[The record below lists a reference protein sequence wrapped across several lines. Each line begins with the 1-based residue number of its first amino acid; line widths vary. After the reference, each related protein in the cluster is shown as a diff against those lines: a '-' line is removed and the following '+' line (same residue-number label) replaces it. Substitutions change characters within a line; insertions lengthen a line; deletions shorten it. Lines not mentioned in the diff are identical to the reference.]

1 MPTRQSYLPLFAVEP
16 GMILAKPVVVT
27 ERGRAVLSLPEGC
40 ALTDAGIAQLRAHH
54 AQYVCVS
61 EDDPR
66 SSIVREQQIAV
77 QAARLEAIFH
87 NADLEHPELRAFY
100 DAVRAYRLV

>member
-16 GMILAKPVVVT
+16 GMALAKSVVVT
-27 ERGRAVLSLPEGC
+27 ENGRAVLSLSAGN
-40 ALTDAGIAQLRAHH
+40 ALTESSIAQLRAHH

-61 EDDPR
+61 EEDPR
-66 SSIVREQQIAV
+66 SNVVREQQIEV
-77 QAARLEAIFH
+77 QAARLEAIFQH
-87 NADLEHPELRAFY
+87 ADLERPEMRAFY